1 MTAQE
6 SRLLISIDARNA
18 ERQAQQLSRE
28 LQNITGSGERA
39 ERQTGALG
47 SSLKSLAGYMAG
59 IVSVGSAI
67 SKMDTYTG
75 LQNRLKLV
83 TNSQQEL
90 NGAMNDTFRIAQNTA
105 QSWESVAQVYQRFA
119 DNAKSLGI
127 SLQQTASLTETVS
140 KAIAVSGASAASA
153 DAALVQFGQA
163 LASGVL
169 RGEEFNSIAEQA
181 PALLKAIATGLDV
194 NIGQLRKMAADG
206 KLTGDV
212 VISSLEKAKVSVD
225 ELFGKTDFTIANSFT
240 QLNNAV
246 TQFIGEA
253 GKANGSASML
263 SDTIKALAMN
273 LDTVANVATIG
284 GIGLLTKA
292 ILTQA
297 VAVQSSIAQS
307 TARRVTML
315 AELQATTQVT
325 TAEVARTGA
334 IAEHTAMQLADARAT
349 MARMAGMQR
358 LAYLQTTVL
367 PLEQANTA
375 ATAAHAQATAA
386 DTVAQNANNAAR
398 SRGAMLLSAI
408 GGPVGAIA
416 IGVTALAAGYMY
428 MSSKA
433 KEANQE
439 IERQAEVANQTAEE
453 LKKLNGLERDK
464 AIDDMTESL
473 KRQNQALSE
482 SSSTVNMQLEALKR
496 VYAGNADIV
505 KVVDDATNGTISMT
519 DALEKFNAMKVDK
532 QFYEQF
538 KKNAGVLIENTE
550 KATNTQSKL
559 ASLGVQ
565 STLTGNQAQNAAIKH
580 DMQANAIAG
589 VGSAAS
595 NTTSQLE
602 KLKAMQA
609 GVNAEIAKGQ
619 LWQRNVQA
627 GGKDWADSME
637 QFRTKYGIGSERN
650 LTKEELSLAQQQFN
664 VEQQR
669 KKTLEQIS
677 ASQKSSASS
686 ASQKSSASS
695 ARAAASASKAAARQ
709 QIKDDNE
716 QNRLLEER
724 KRLWEE
730 LDYQYSNSDRK
741 AELDYEREIAK
752 IQKAGFSDKTQK
764 EFMTAAKNRYE
775 ASKKLTN
782 MEYTYDLIEFKL
794 NEYGKLKYESEM
806 TKEKIRLNSELND
819 EQKKALTNAENEKF
833 NIELANIRLLQEQR
847 MFEAQQSFMTET
859 DYINRKYE
867 LEEQGIMQKID
878 LTEREHLLS
887 MNRLKKQTE
896 QQERLN
902 KATIAMQ
909 GMRFGGATQTGFE
922 GIEVARNE
930 SVMAS
935 EELFQAELAK
945 NLENREAL
953 YAQHNERVAEINKQA
968 NQAMFVTQ
976 MGFGERITASFA
988 DMFQSQQDEQSG
1000 AYKVMF
1006 AASKA
1011 FAIAQSLVSIQQGIA
1026 MASANAFPYNLAA
1039 MASVAAATA
1048 SIVGNIKS
1056 VADVGFSSGGYTG
1069 NMGVGQVAGV
1079 VHGQEYVLNA
1089 QATKRVGVDT
1099 LNAINSG
1106 SDFASGNNVK
1116 VEPKI
1121 IINTP
1126 PNMTAEKSIS
1136 QDGTVTIDI
1145 VDQHIAGAL
1154 SNPNSKISKALK
1166 QNMNVSQRR

>member
-1 MTAQE
+1 MTVQE

-59 IVSVGSAI
+59 VASIGSAI

-90 NGAMNDTFRIAQNTA
+90 NNAMNDTFKIAQNTA

-307 TARRVTML
+307 IARRATML
-315 AELQATTQVT
+315 AELQTTTQVT

-349 MARMAGMQR
+349 MARMTGMQR

-398 SRGAMLLSAI
+398 SRGAMLLGAI
-408 GGPVGAIA
+408 GGPIGAIA

-433 KEANQE
+433 KEVNAE

-453 LKKLNGLERDK
+453 LKKLVGLEKDK
-464 AIDDMTESL
+464 SIDDMTESL

-496 VYAGNADIV
+496 VYAGNAEIV

-580 DMQANAIAG
+580 DMQANAIDN

-609 GVNAEIAKGQ
+609 SVTAKVQ
-619 LWQRNVQA
+619 ENELWLRNFAV
-627 GGKDWADSME
+627 GGEDWANSMKS
-637 QFRTKYGIGSERN
+637 FRAAYGVGSAKM
-650 LTKEELSLAQQQFN
+650 TKEQSALAQQQFDA
-664 VEQQR
+664 EQKV
-669 KKTLEQIS
+669 KKAIEQKTEAKKS
-677 ASQKSSASS
+677 AAKAD
-686 ASQKSSASS
+686 
-695 ARAAASASKAAARQ
+695 RAAIAAEKKEAREALKYQ
-709 QIKDDNE
+709 KDMKQPAEE
-716 QNRLLEER
+716 QARMREDFNYRYATAEG
-724 KRLWEE
+724 
-730 LDYQYSNSDRK
+730 K
-741 AELDYEREIAK
+741 AELDYERELANIR
-752 IQKAGFSDKTQK
+752 KAGFVGKDIKNF
-764 EFMTAAKNRYE
+764 ELAAKNRYE
-775 ASKKLTN
+775 ASKKLTK

-806 TKEKIRLNSELND
+806 AQERIRLNTELND
-819 EQKKALTNAENEKF
+819 EQKKALTTAEVEKS

-867 LEEQGIMQKID
+867 LEEQKIMQTID
-878 LTEREHLLS
+878 LNEREHLLS
-887 MNRLKKQTE
+887 MSRLKKQTE

-922 GIEVARNE
+922 DIEVARNE

-953 YAQHNERVAEINKQA
+953 YMQHNERVAEINKQA
-968 NQAMFVTQ
+968 NQAMFVAQ
-976 MGFGERITASFA
+976 MGFGEKITASFA

-1069 NMGVGQVAGV
+1069 NMGTGQVAGV

-1106 SDFASGNNVK
+1106 SDFTSGNNVK

>member
-1 MTAQE
+1 MTVQE

-18 ERQAQQLSRE
+18 EQQARQLSRE

-90 NGAMNDTFRIAQNTA
+90 NSAMNDTFKIAQNTA

-349 MARMAGMQR
+349 MARMTGMQR

-398 SRGAMLLSAI
+398 SSGAMLLSAI
-408 GGPVGAIA
+408 GGTVGAIT

-439 IERQAEVANQTAEE
+439 LERQAEVANQTAEE

-464 AIDDMTESL
+464 AIDDMTASL
-473 KRQNQALSE
+473 ERQNKALSE

-496 VYAGNADIV
+496 VYAGNAEIV
-505 KVVDDATNGTISMT
+505 KVVNDVTNGTISMT

-609 GVNAEIAKGQ
+609 GVNAEVQKNE
-619 LWQRNVQA
+619 LWVRNFAA
-627 GGKDWADSME
+627 GGEDWANSMKS
-637 QFRTKYGIGSERN
+637 FREKYSIGSRQM
-650 LTKEELSLAQQQFN
+650 TKEESALAQQQFDA
-664 VEQQR
+664 EQKV
-669 KKTLEQIS
+669 KKAIEQKTEAKKS
-677 ASQKSSASS
+677 AAKA
-686 ASQKSSASS
+686 
-695 ARAAASASKAAARQ
+695 ARAAIAAQKKEARESLKYQ
-709 QIKDDNE
+709 KDMKQLAEE
-716 QNRLLEER
+716 QARMREGFNYRYATAEG
-724 KRLWEE
+724 
-730 LDYQYSNSDRK
+730 K
-741 AELDYEREIAK
+741 AELDYERELANIR
-752 IQKAGFSDKTQK
+752 KAGFVGKDIKNF
-764 EFMTAAKNRYE
+764 ELAAKNRYE

-794 NEYGKLKYESEM
+794 NEYGKLKYESDM

-819 EQKKALTNAENEKF
+819 EQKKALTNAENEKY

-847 MFEAQQSFMTET
+847 IFQASQEFMAET
-859 DYINRKYE
+859 DFINRKYE
-867 LEEQGIMQKID
+867 LEAQKIMQIND
-878 LTEREHLLS
+878 IEERNHLLAL
-887 MNRLKKQTE
+887 NRLKQQSEE
-896 QQERLN
+896 QDRLA
-902 KATIAMQ
+902 KARLGMQ
-909 GMRFGGATQTGFE
+909 GSKFGGRDKGVFDD
-922 GIEVARNE
+922 IEIARNE
-930 SVMAS
+930 ATANS
-935 EELFQAELAK
+935 EELFQAELAR

-953 YAQHNERVAEINKQA
+953 YREHQERVSDIDAQA
-968 NQAMFVTQ
+968 NQARLAAQ
-976 MGFGERITASFA
+976 FGYGEQITSAIA
-988 DMFQSQQDEQSG
+988 GMFQSQGEEQSK

-1011 FAIAQSLVSIQQGIA
+1011 FAIAESIVAIQRGIA
-1026 MASANAFPYNLAA
+1026 NAAALPFPENLAA
-1039 MASVAAATA
+1039 MATVAASTA
-1048 SIVGNIKS
+1048 SLVSNIKA
-1056 VADVGFSSGGYTG
+1056 VTDVGFQKGGYTG
-1069 NMGVGQVAGV
+1069 NMGVSQVAGV
-1079 VHGQEYVLNA
+1079 VHGREYVMDA
-1089 QATKRVGVDT
+1089 KTTSRVGVDT
-1099 LNAINSG
+1099 MDAIRSGKPVSLNGAG
-1106 SDFASGNNVK
+1106 GGVV

-1121 IINTP
+1121 IINIP
-1126 PNMTAEKSIS
+1126 QGMTAEKSIS
-1136 QDGTVTIDI
+1136 GDGTVTIDI